1 MRKFYRFAALLVLF
15 GVAVCA
21 ILASGSLA
29 LGQTAPASSN
39 TFSGVFTIVYGDPSD
54 PSAPHQSL
62 YFLNDKKGREYSLTL
77 QPGMAFNALQ
87 FNGQEVTVQGTLK
100 PSPNNATTS
109 SEIDV
114 QSLQVLP
121 GTNNQRNAVTNRK
134 FISLMC
140 KFNDKTAEPRS
151 STWFINQMGGT
162 YPQFNHYIKQQ
173 SYNNVNIDGSSA
185 TTAWVTLPRTQ
196 AQYLALA
203 TNQRLGALIDECTA
217 AATSGVDFT
226 QYFGINMMFN
236 DTLTGSINSGVA
248 YGGSAF
254 RTLDGLS
261 KVWRFTWMP
270 YHGESFLF
278 GWLGHGVLGHEMAH
292 AFGSPHSGSSIG
304 FEYGSAWDVVSNPFA
319 NCNLPEV
326 NDDELGCVSQHI
338 ATPNLEIANFLTADQ
353 IFNYTPGS
361 GQQTVTLKR
370 LAEPTLN
377 AGDRL
382 MIKVPA
388 DGNKYYTVEARFRV
402 GYDKK
407 LPADG
412 VIMHFVDP
420 ALLGSADPNA
430 PMALIVPPPGVAN
443 DAPRSPANCQ
453 SPPCGV
459 GGANAVWNPGQT
471 FENASLNLKIRVV
484 SFSAADGTAVITI
497 NPNDTPATEYEVT
510 IPQDDGS
517 GTTNG
522 TLSFGLKNAAANTN
536 ITFNLPGG
544 ATTVSVTGQLPA
556 PTNAG
561 LTIDGEGCGES
572 DGRLAPRITLVA
584 SGNAASNSSINGL
597 VLNKA
602 VTVKDIHVIG
612 FGGKELVVTSNKAT
626 NTCVVAN

>member
-1 MRKFYRFAALLVLF
+1 MRKPYRLAALLVLF
-15 GVAVCA
+15 GAAVCA
-21 ILASGSLA
+21 MLASGSLA

-54 PSAPHQSL
+54 ASAPHQSF

-77 QPGMAFNALQ
+77 QTGMVFNALQ

-100 PSPNNATTS
+100 ASPNNATTS
-109 SEIDV
+109 SEIEV
-114 QSLQVLP
+114 QALQLIPNP
-121 GTNNQRNAVTNRK
+121 GTNANGRNAVNNQK
-134 FISLMC
+134 FVSLLC
-140 KFNDKTAEPRS
+140 KFSDKTVEPRS
-151 STWFINQMGGT
+151 PTWFSNQLGGS
-162 YPQFNHYIKQQ
+162 YPQFNHYFKEQ
-173 SYNNVNIDGSSA
+173 SYNNVNIDGSVA
-185 TTAWVTLPRTQ
+185 TNVWVTLPRTHT
-196 AQYLALA
+196 AYLQMSVN
-203 TNQRLGALIDECTA
+203 TRLFTLVDECTA
-217 AATSGVDFT
+217 AADSMIAFD
-226 QYFGINMMFN
+226 QYLGINLIFN
-236 DTLTGSINSGVA
+236 DTL
-248 YGGSAF
+248 GGSAWGGQIF

-270 YHGESFLF
+270 YHGENSRF
-278 GWLGHGVLGHEMAH
+278 GWREHGILGHEMGH
-292 AFGSPHSGSSIG
+292 AFGAPHSGSSIG
-304 FEYGSAWDVVSNPFA
+304 YEYGSSWDVVSNPQA
-319 NCNLPEV
+319 HCNLAGV
-326 NDDELGCVSQHI
+326 MDVELGCVGQHM
-338 ATPNLEIANFLTADQ
+338 AAPNKELSGFFSSERVYS
-353 IFNYTPGS
+353 YTTGS

-370 LAEPTLN
+370 LAQPTLN

-382 MIKVPA
+382 LIKVPA

-412 VIMHFVDP
+412 VIIHYVDP
-420 ALLGSADPNA
+420 ALLDSNNPNT
-430 PMALIVPPPGVAN
+430 PMALIVPPPGAIN
-443 DAPRSPANCQ
+443 DATRSPGGCQ
-453 SPPCGV
+453 APCGV
-459 GGANAVWNPGQT
+459 GAANAVWNPGQT
-471 FENASLNLKIRVV
+471 FENASLNLKIRVD

-497 NPNDTPATEYEVT
+497 NPNDTPPTEYEVT

-572 DGRLAPRITLVA
+572 DGRLAPRITLQA

-602 VTVKDIHVIG
+602 VTVKDIHIIG
-612 FGGKELVVTSNKAT
+612 FGGKELVVSTNTATSN
-626 NTCVVAN
+626 CVVAN